1 MTDPDQ
7 ETAEALDEDQ
17 LADEFPPEVPLAA
30 DDMGVTGLEQL
41 GGESVADRDARTEPE
56 VWTRTPRPDERAP
69 TLQGD
74 AEPGAVDDEKDL
86 VAPPVPQDDRLD
98 PDGSPS
104 SPESDRGFAAE
115 RAPDAAEEAAVRL
128 DDEAPGATG

>member
-7 ETAEALDEDQ
+7 ETAEALDEDK
-17 LADEFPPEVPLAA
+17 LGDDYPPDAPLAA
-30 DDMGVTGLEQL
+30 DDQGVTGLEQL

-56 VWTRTPRPDERAP
+56 VWERPPPVDERAP
-69 TLQGD
+69 VLQGD

-86 VAPPVPQDDRLD
+86 VAPPVPEDDRLGS
-98 PDGSPS
+98 DGSQS
-104 SPESDRGFAAE
+104 SSEYDNEFAAE